1 MDEKEII
8 QNSETP
14 ETVVSLTEDFRN
26 LGIQPGMVLLV
37 HSSLSKIGW
46 ICGGAVAVVQALMEA
61 LTPEGTLVMP
71 THSGDLTDPCRWENP
86 PVPES
91 WWQTIRD
98 QTPAFHPDFT
108 PTRGMGRIV
117 EVFRD
122 MPGVIRSN
130 HPTLSFAAIGK
141 HAQFVTNNHQ
151 LSMSLGEGSPLAR
164 VYDLD
169 GYVLLLGV
177 GFGNHTS
184 FHLSEVRA
192 RGSKIYQE
200 GSPILENGKR
210 VWKVYEEIDWDD
222 APFDNIG
229 KDFIKTGAV
238 RMNKIGQANA
248 FLFRQRES
256 VDFGVTWLE
265 KFREQKKP

>member
-8 QNSETP
+8 QNTEVP
-14 ETVVSLTEDFRN
+14 ETVVSLTEDFRRM
-26 LGIQPGMVLLV
+26 GITPGMVLLV

-46 ICGGAVAVVQALMEA
+46 ICGGAVAVVEALMDI

-91 WWQTIRD
+91 WWQIIRD

-108 PTRGMGRIV
+108 PTRGMGRIQ

-130 HPTLSFAAIGK
+130 HPTLSFAALGK
-141 HAQFVTNNHQ
+141 HAQFITDHHQ
-151 LSMSLGEGSPLAR
+151 LSISLGDGSPLAR

-169 GYVLLLGV
+169 GSVLLLGV

-184 FHLSEVRA
+184 FHLSEARA
-192 RGSKIYQE
+192 RGSKTYLE
-200 GSPILENGKR
+200 GSPVMEDGKR
-210 VWKVYEEIDWDD
+210 VWKEYQEIDWDD
-222 APFDNIG
+222 EPFEKIG
-229 KDFIKTGAV
+229 EDYIKTGEVLSGKVGSAS
-238 RMNKIGQANA
+238 AY
-248 FLFRQRES
+248 LFRQRSS
-256 VDFGVTWLE
+256 VDFGVNWLE
-265 KFREQKKP
+265 KSRGTG